1 MSSPLP
7 AAPRE
12 ETMVETVEDGGECW
26 RERVVEKRWEEGK
39 GGENG
44 SLTPPTPPSTLI
56 CMASTCHNGRRSRAL
71 LPRRPGKMHEGHIMQ
86 VEQHKSATSVK
97 SSGSLTG

>member
-12 ETMVETVEDGGECW
+12 ETMEERVEGGDECW
-26 RERVVEKRWEEGK
+26 REKVVEKRWEEGK

-44 SLTPPTPPSTLI
+44 
-56 CMASTCHNGRRSRAL
+56 CEAGRRWQRK
-71 LPRRPGKMHEGHIMQ
+71 GE
-86 VEQHKSATSVK
+86 VE
-97 SSGSLTG
+97 